1 MGSSNISSVGKFF
14 APAQVAD
21 KGKVADEDVRIAF
34 GELMSQMTMGNY
46 LSAGSQMPGGNAAPK
61 MGQITALGSDYDKYQ
76 YRDSG
81 IKEQPKADLRT
92 DDKIAGKL
100 EKFADD
106 VREVLKEELGVTD
119 AQIGEAM
126 ETLGLTFAELLH
138 PNQLAALVAELTGA
152 EDVSTMLFDGSFM
165 AVMQEVGKCGEELL
179 KELGISPEEL
189 ARMIEEMRSAES
201 TGTEV
206 TEEKAPAQAVE
217 TVSADVQ
224 DVESTVGP
232 EIVSDTA
239 EESGKKAV
247 VAEDNPED
255 LTAVEK
261 DVEVALTTEETF
273 SAKDGKN
280 DQASGDSTFKNA
292 NSQTGHGEAMIFNQS
307 IAETGY
313 TPQTET
319 AGGFGAQMD
328 VADIIRQITEY
339 SRVTITN
346 RATTMEM
353 QLNPQNLGKIFLEIT
368 SKDGI
373 VSARITAQNE
383 LVKEALE
390 SQIVDLR
397 QSLDQAGVKVEAVE
411 VTVGSHEFERNL
423 EQNAKQEERQA
434 QEHEKASKQTRRLRL
449 DDLAELGGIMTEEEA
464 LVAQMMAEQ
473 GNSVDFTA

>member
-46 LSAGSQMPGGNAAPK
+46 LSAGSQMPGGNDAPK

-119 AQIGEAM
+119 AQIEEAM

-138 PNQLAALVAELTGA
+138 PNQLAALGAELTGA

-165 AVMQEVGKCGEELL
+165 AVMQEVGTCGEELL

-189 ARMIEEMRSAES
+189 AQMIEEMRSAES

-239 EESGKKAV
+239 
-247 VAEDNPED
+247 
-255 LTAVEK
+255 
-261 DVEVALTTEETF
+261 
-273 SAKDGKN
+273 
-280 DQASGDSTFKNA
+280 
-292 NSQTGHGEAMIFNQS
+292 
-307 IAETGY
+307 
-313 TPQTET
+313 
-319 AGGFGAQMD
+319 
-328 VADIIRQITEY
+328 
-339 SRVTITN
+339 
-346 RATTMEM
+346 
-353 QLNPQNLGKIFLEIT
+353 
-368 SKDGI
+368 
-373 VSARITAQNE
+373 
-383 LVKEALE
+383 
-390 SQIVDLR
+390 
-397 QSLDQAGVKVEAVE
+397 
-411 VTVGSHEFERNL
+411 
-423 EQNAKQEERQA
+423 
-434 QEHEKASKQTRRLRL
+434 
-449 DDLAELGGIMTEEEA
+449 
-464 LVAQMMAEQ
+464 
-473 GNSVDFTA
+473 